1 MALNNF
7 QLDELDHFFKSI
19 FGFEVVKRVVSKAAF
34 AKARMKL
41 KYDAFINLNM
51 RLSSYFYENFKP
63 EQWHGFNLLAID
75 GTTVRLPRIEAIS
88 AHFGV
93 WNPRQGDKC
102 PMARVSQMF
111 DPLNKISVDAIIES
125 KGVGERELAAFHFL
139 NLMPND
145 LVLLDRGYPAY
156 WLFNLILSRGADF
169 CARIQ
174 RKRWKVVRQFY
185 NSGKK
190 KIISL
195 SAFSSSAKPCK
206 EMGLVKRWDWISYP

>member
-1 MALNNF
+1 
-7 QLDELDHFFKSI
+7 
-19 FGFEVVKRVVSKAAF
+19 
-34 AKARMKL
+34 
-41 KYDAFINLNM
+41 
-51 RLSSYFYENFKP
+51 
-63 EQWHGFNLLAID
+63 
-75 GTTVRLPRIEAIS
+75 
-88 AHFGV
+88 
-93 WNPRQGDKC
+93 
-102 PMARVSQMF
+102 MF

-125 KGVGERELAAFHFL
+125 KSVGERELAAFHFL

-190 KIISL
+190 EKSYL
-195 SAFSSSAKPCK
+195 YPHSQAQTN
-206 EMGLVKRWDWISYP
+206 LVKRWDWISYP